1 MGFKTRATAAAA
13 VIAAGLLLSAPAGS
27 VVNLNGPNGHTFD
40 IQDTSGGQLNDGS
53 SDAYDSAYYL
63 TVNGTQYSSG
73 GVAGTSINGGR
84 GVRMAAQTSGSLLVQ
99 REAYVP
105 ATGSHDYIR
114 YYDTV
119 ENTSGS
125 TITVTVTYSGGLGS
139 DTSTIIT
146 ATSSGDITVST
157 ADMWYCTDDTGSDP
171 ALAHVWWGESAG
183 VAPSTLSLSGDS
195 MTTTFSF
202 DLPGG
207 SRAAFVIFAVQA
219 GDAVGSQLAAV
230 YLSEFPPDSQEGLE
244 GDQIIDIV
252 NWNVAGAPAVR
263 FEDEDLVVGE
273 GAELEITVTV
283 EDPEGDPVTVGW
295 DLNGDEDYG
304 DATGLTAVFSA
315 IGIDGPSTTEVGVRA
330 TDGTNE
336 RIRRKPVTVENVP
349 PEFVSSPGEGAELE
363 LHRGE
368 DWTYQVLVE
377 DQANTGMEPDRFLD
391 PLVVTVSQKPTG
403 MIFTADLA
411 LTWSVPRTDAIVGEH
426 TVSLGCSD
434 GDGGNATQEFV
445 LNVLENAPPTRPVIV
460 SPSEETV
467 STPRPTLT
475 IENAEDPDGDELSY
489 MFQVATVG
497 TFTADAIVSYATVS
511 QNPTGQTAWT
521 VNADL
526 EDGTRYYWRVWAKDD
541 QSDGPAVS
549 TFFDVDLSEMVS
561 EDADTADVPVD
572 AFGDFIYEDKADA
585 CSCTA
590 AGRPGGA
597 GGAAMLLLALAL
609 SLGLFSRKRP
619 SPTGRRGSSPADSSG
634 CGMRD

>member
-1 MGFKTRATAAAA
+1 MKGETMGSIKRATAAAA
-13 VIAAGLLLSAPAGS
+13 MIAAGMLLCVPARAEF
-27 VVNLNGPNGHTFD
+27 NLIGPNGHEFD
-40 IQDTSGGQLNDGS
+40 IQDTTNGQLMDGS
-53 SDAYDSAYYL
+53 NDAYDSAYYL
-63 TVNGTQYSSG
+63 TVNGTQYTSG
-73 GVAGTSINGGR
+73 GTAGTSIIGGR

-114 YYDTV
+114 YFDTV
-119 ENTSGS
+119 ENTSGA
-125 TITVTVTYSGGLGS
+125 TVTVTVTYSGGLGS
-139 DTSTIIT
+139 DTSTIVT
-146 ATSSGDITVST
+146 ATSSGDTTVST
-157 ADMWYCTDDTGSDP
+157 ADFWYCTDDTLSDP
-171 ALAHVWWGESAG
+171 ALGHVWWGESAG
-183 VAPSTLSLSGDS
+183 VAPSTLSLSSDA

-207 SRAAFVIFAVQA
+207 ARAAFVIFAVQA
-219 GDAVGSQLAAV
+219 NDAVGSQLAAV
-230 YLSEFPPDSQEGLE
+230 WLSEFPPDSQEGLE

-263 FEDEDLVVGE
+263 FEDEDLVVEE
-273 GAELEITVTV
+273 GGELEITVTV

-295 DLNGDEDYG
+295 DLDGDEDYG
-304 DATGLTAVFSA
+304 DATGLTVVFSA
-315 IGIDGPSTTEVGVRA
+315 VGIDGPSSTEVGVRA

-349 PEFVSSPGEGAELE
+349 PEFVSSPGEGAALE

-368 DWTYQVLVE
+368 DWSYQVEVQ
-377 DQANTGMEPDRFLD
+377 DQANTDMPPDGLLD

-411 LTWSVPRTDAIVGEH
+411 LTWEVPRTDAIVGEH

-467 STPRPTLT
+467 TTPRPTLT
-475 IENAEDPDGDELSY
+475 IENSEDPDGDQLSY
-489 MFQVATVG
+489 MFQIATVG
-497 TFTADAIVSYATVS
+497 TFTADAIVSYSTVS
-511 QNPTGQTAWT
+511 QNPSGQTAWT

-541 QSDGPAVS
+541 KEDGPAVS

-561 EDADTADVPVD
+561 EDADTADVPGDVI
-572 AFGDFIYEDKADA
+572 GDFIYEDKADA

-597 GGAAMLLLALAL
+597 GGGAMLLLAFAL
-609 SLGLFSRKRP
+609 FLGLVLGRP
-619 SPTGRRGSSPADSSG
+619 ACRAALKGRR
-634 CGMRD
+634 RT

>member
-1 MGFKTRATAAAA
+1 MGPKKRATLAAA
-13 VIAAGLLLSAPAGS
+13 VVAAGMLLSTPARG
-27 VVNLNGPNGHTFD
+27 VVTLVGPNGHAFD
-40 IQDTSGGQLNDGS
+40 IQDTSQGHMIDGS

-63 TVNGTQYSSG
+63 TVNGTQYTSG
-73 GVAGTSINGGR
+73 GVAGTSIIGGR
-84 GVRMAAQTSGSLLVQ
+84 GVRMAAQTSGSLIVQ

-105 ATGSHDYIR
+105 STGSHDYVR

-125 TITVTVTYSGGLGS
+125 TVAVTVTYSGNLGS
-139 DTSTIIT
+139 DSSTIVT
-146 ATSSGDITVST
+146 ATSSGDTTVTT
-157 ADMWYCTDDTGSDP
+157 ADYWYCTDDTLSDP
-171 ALAHVWWGESAG
+171 ALGHIWWGESAG
-183 VAPSTLSLSGDS
+183 VAPSTLSLSTDS
-195 MTTTFSF
+195 MTTTFDV

-219 GDAVGSQLAAV
+219 NDAVGSQLAAV

-263 FEDEDLVVGE
+263 FDAEDLVVEE
-273 GAELEITVTV
+273 GGELEITVTT

-295 DLNGDEDYG
+295 DLDGDEDYT
-304 DATGLTAVFSA
+304 DATGLSAVFSA
-315 IGIDGPSTTEVGVRA
+315 IGIDGPSTTEIGVRA

-349 PEFVSSPGEGAELE
+349 PEFVSSPGEGTELD

-377 DQANTGMEPDRFLD
+377 DQANTGMDPAGFLD

-403 MIFTADLA
+403 MIFTADQR
-411 LTWSVPRTDAIVGEH
+411 LTWSVPRTDEIVGEH

-445 LNVLENAPPTRPVIV
+445 LNVLENSPPTRPVIV

-467 STPRPTLT
+467 ATPRPTLT
-475 IENAEDPDGDELSY
+475 IENAEDLDGDQLSY

-497 TFTADAIVSYATVS
+497 TFTADAIVSYASVS
-511 QNPTGQTAWT
+511 QNPSGRTAWT

-561 EDADTADVPVD
+561 EDADTADVPGDTV
-572 AFGDFIYEDKADA
+572 GDFVFEDKADA

-597 GGAAMLLLALAL
+597 GGGAALLLAFAL
-609 SLGLFSRKRP
+609 SLGLLSR
-619 SPTGRRGSSPADSSG
+619 RRGRQQGGKTRSTEVKP
-634 CGMRD
+634 